1 MQRVLRSTGKRIDS
15 ILHMTDQRPTE
26 WTIDVWEDP
35 KTGQAP
41 FKTWLMKA
49 DPYDQAVA
57 IKVLEKVVQPLGMD
71 ICSTEWGKA
80 LGGGLY
86 EIRIRT
92 SLQSAETWGET
103 DPEPAEDFNHNRT
116 VLLRIFTTFHG
127 SKIVLLFNAYK
138 GKDPSE
144 KRQAKEIKK
153 ARKHLKAWK
162 EEG

>member
-1 MQRVLRSTGKRIDS
+1 
-15 ILHMTDQRPTE
+15 MTSG
-26 WTIDVWEDP
+26 WTP
-35 KTGQAP
+35 KLGRQAP
-41 FKTWLMKA
+41 FATWLMKA

-57 IKVLEKVVQPLGMD
+57 IKVLEKVVQPLGMN

-92 SLQSAETWGET
+92 SLHGAETWGET
-103 DPEPAEDFNHNRT
+103 DPEPANDSNHNRT

-127 SKIVLLFNAYK
+127 TKIVLLFNAYNK

-144 KRQAKEIKK
+144 KRQGKEIKK

-162 EEG
+162 EEE